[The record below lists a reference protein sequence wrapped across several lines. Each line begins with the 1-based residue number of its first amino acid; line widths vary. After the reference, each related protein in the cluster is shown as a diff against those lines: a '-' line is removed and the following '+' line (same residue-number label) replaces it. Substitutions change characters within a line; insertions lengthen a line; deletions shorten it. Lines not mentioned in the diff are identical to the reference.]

1 LYALAVTPAG
11 DVRSAVDAAVAGR
24 RMGDRLWLYATYHC
38 NLRCS
43 YCLTESSPRIRD
55 RRELLPDRMVAL
67 VTAAEP
73 LGFGRVGVTGGEVFM
88 LPGMAE
94 VLAQIAGVLPTTALT
109 NGTLVTDRLLRQLA
123 PLAGHDGFA
132 LQLSLDSAD
141 PAQNDGLRGPG
152 NFAKVADS
160 VPRLLERGIRV
171 RLATTVEHQTPDA
184 LARLCDLH
192 RSWGIGDHD
201 HIVRPVV
208 RRGRAHTKGM
218 GVVPEAGDILPEL
231 TITADGAFLHPFA
244 PTVRHGT
251 TDLDGLVCRETVPLA
266 AAASAFLEAIPD
278 LAGTDVERN
287 IR

>member
-1 LYALAVTPAG
+1 LIVTPVG
-11 DVRSAVDAAVAGR
+11 DVRTAVDAAVAGR

-43 YCLTESSPRIRD
+43 YCLTESSPRVRD
-55 RRELLPDRMVAL
+55 RRELRPGRMVDL
-67 VTAAEP
+67 VAEAAP

-88 LPGMAE
+88 LPGMAG
-94 VLAQIAGVLPTTALT
+94 VLAEIAGVLPTTALT
-109 NGTLVTDRLLRQLA
+109 NGTLITDRLLGQLA
-123 PLAGHDGFA
+123 PLWGHDGFA

-152 NFAKVADS
+152 NFARVAES

-171 RLATTVEHQTPDA
+171 RLATTVEHQTPEE

-192 RSWGIGDHD
+192 RTWGIGDDD

-208 RRGRAHTKGM
+208 RRGRAQTRGM
-218 GVVPEAGDILPEL
+218 GVVPQAGDILPEL

-244 PTVRHGT
+244 PTVRRGV
-251 TDLDGLVCRETVPLA
+251 TDLDGLVSRETDPLVTA
-266 AAASAFLEAIPD
+266 AAAFLEAIPD
-278 LAGTDVERN
+278 LPGADVERN

>member
-1 LYALAVTPAG
+1 MTPAG

-24 RMGDRLWLYATYHC
+24 LMGDRLWLYATYHC

-43 YCLTESSPRIRD
+43 YCLTESSPRLRD
-55 RRELLPDRMVAL
+55 RRELAPDRMVAL
-67 VTAAEP
+67 VAEAAP

-94 VLAQIAGVLPTTALT
+94 TLAEIAGVLPTMALT
-109 NGTLVTDRLLRQLA
+109 NGTLITEHLLQRLA

-141 PAQNDGLRGPG
+141 PAGNDGLRGPG
-152 NFAKVADS
+152 NFAKVSES
-160 VPRLLERGIRV
+160 VPRLLDRGIRV
-171 RLATTVEHQTPDA
+171 RLATTVEHQAPGE
-184 LARLCDLH
+184 LRRLCDLH
-192 RSWGIGDHD
+192 RSWGIDDAD

-208 RRGRAHTKGM
+208 RRGRAETRGM
-218 GVVPEAGDILPEL
+218 GVVPQAGDILPEL

-244 PTVRHGT
+244 PTVRHGA
-251 TDLDGLVCRETVPLA
+251 TDVDGLVSRETAPLEA
-266 AAASAFLEAIPD
+266 ATAAFLEAIPD
-278 LAGTDVERN
+278 LPGTDVERN

>member
-11 DVRSAVDAAVAGR
+11 DVRSAVDATVAGR

-55 RRELLPDRMVAL
+55 RRELAPDRMVGVVAE
-67 VTAAEP
+67 AAP

-88 LPGMAE
+88 LPGMADA
-94 VLAQIAGVLPTTALT
+94 LAEIAGVLPTTALT
-109 NGTLVTDRLLRQLA
+109 NGTLITERLLQQLA
-123 PLAGHDGFA
+123 PMAGHDGFA

-141 PAQNDGLRGPG
+141 PAGNDGLRGPG
-152 NFAKVADS
+152 NFAKVCES
-160 VPRLLERGIRV
+160 VPRLRDRGIRV
-171 RLATTVEHQTPDA
+171 RIATTVEHQTA
-184 LARLCDLH
+184 GELRRLCDLH
-192 RSWGIGDHD
+192 RSWGIGDAD

-208 RRGRAHTKGM
+208 RRGRAQTRGM
-218 GVVPEAGDILPEL
+218 GVVAQAGDILPEL

-244 PTVRHGT
+244 PTVRHGA
-251 TDLDGLVCRETVPLA
+251 TDLDGLVCRETAPLETA
-266 AAASAFLEAIPD
+266 TAAFLRAIAD
-278 LAGTDVERN
+278 LPGTDVQRD

>member
-43 YCLTESSPRIRD
+43 YCLTESSPRMRD
-55 RRELLPDRMVAL
+55 RRELGPDRMVAL
-67 VTAAEP
+67 VAEAAP

-88 LPGMAE
+88 LPGMAAA
-94 VLAQIAGVLPTTALT
+94 LAGIAGVLPTTALT
-109 NGTLVTDRLLRQLA
+109 NGTLITDRLLRKLA

-141 PAQNDGLRGPG
+141 AAGNDGLRGPG
-152 NFAKVADS
+152 NFAKVCES

-171 RLATTVEHQTPDA
+171 RLATTVEHQTPA
-184 LARLCDLH
+184 ELARLCDLH
-192 RSWGIGDHD
+192 RSWGIGDDD

-208 RRGRAHTKGM
+208 RRGRAQTRGM
-218 GVVPEAGDILPEL
+218 GVVPQAGDILPEL

-244 PTVRHGT
+244 PTVRHGA
-251 TDLDGLVCRETVPLA
+251 TDLDGLVCRETAPLQA
-266 AAASAFLEAIPD
+266 ATAAFLAAIPD
-278 LAGTDVERN
+278 LPGADVERN